1 MKTKKMIWGLLPMAA
16 ALMLTACSNDIE
28 NVAEKPAKKIIPFT
42 ATVSTES
49 VMTRIDAAEG
59 SGTYRLTFTSGD
71 KLYVSSLEESPEES
85 PILEGMLT
93 INSADVGQT
102 TATFTGELEY
112 TPGETDPATPA
123 ADLGIWVELVLAD
136 EASSSSEIC
145 DNVKEAIKKYSK
157 LGNEIKYSELS
168 SFNFIPQNGFIDF
181 DITLSGGNAP
191 TAGTSVDI
199 TVDGTID
206 EDLSSISL
214 SSKLSF
220 SGSSTVTS
228 DGKVKFAIPVKASV
242 EGYWTATLKDAKV
255 TVKEGGT
262 GTRYSGSC
270 SFADSG
276 GFKVEGKVYR
286 AVRTIDSWTEYT
298 PSAEP

>member
-71 KLYVSSLEESPEES
+71 KLYVSSLEESP
-85 PILEGMLT
+85 ILEGMLT

-102 TATFTGELEY
+102 TATFTGELKY
-112 TPGETDPATPA
+112 TPGKTDPATPA
-123 ADLGIWVELVLAD
+123 ADLGIWVGLVLEN

-145 DNVKEAIKKYSK
+145 DNVKEAIQKYSN
-157 LGNEIKYSELS
+157 LGNVIKYSELS

-206 EDLSSISL
+206 GELSSP
-214 SSKLSF
+214 LSF

-228 DGKVKFAIPVKASV
+228 DGKVKFAIPVEASV

-255 TVKEGGT
+255 TVIERGM

-298 PSAEP
+298 PPAEP

>member
-59 SGTYRLTFTSGD
+59 SDTYRLTFTSGD
-71 KLYVSSLEESPEES
+71 KLYVSSPEES
-85 PILEGMLT
+85 PILEGMLK

-145 DNVKEAIKKYSK
+145 DNVKEAIKKYSN
-157 LGNEIKYSELS
+157 LGNVIKYSELS

-228 DGKVKFAIPVKASV
+228 DGKVKFAIPVKAAV

-298 PSAEP
+298 PHAEP

>member
-59 SGTYRLTFTSGD
+59 SDTYRLTFTSGD
-71 KLYVSSLEESPEES
+71 KLYVFSLEES

-102 TATFTGELEY
+102 TATFTGELKY

-123 ADLGIWVELVLAD
+123 ADLGIWVGLVLEN
-136 EASSSSEIC
+136 EAPSSSEIC
-145 DNVKEAIKKYSK
+145 DNVKEAIEKYSN

-206 EDLSSISL
+206 EELSSTLL
-214 SSKLSF
+214 SSPLSF

-255 TVKEGGT
+255 TIKEGGM

-298 PSAEP
+298 PPAEP

>member
-59 SGTYRLTFTSGD
+59 SDTYRLTFTSGD
-71 KLYVSSLEESPEES
+71 KLYVFSLEES

-93 INSADVGQT
+93 INSADVGKT
-102 TATFTGELEY
+102 TATFTGELKY

-123 ADLGIWVELVLAD
+123 ADLGIWVGLVLED
-136 EASSSSEIC
+136 EAPSSSEIC
-145 DNVKEAIKKYSK
+145 DNVKEAIQKYSN

-206 EDLSSISL
+206 EELSSTLL
-214 SSKLSF
+214 SSPLSF

>member
-71 KLYVSSLEESPEES
+71 KLYVSSLEESPG
-85 PILEGMLT
+85 LEGMLT

-102 TATFTGELEY
+102 TATFTGELKY

-123 ADLGIWVELVLAD
+123 ADLGIWVELVLED

-145 DNVKEAIKKYSK
+145 DNVKEAIQKYSN

-191 TAGTSVDI
+191 AAGTSVDI
-199 TVDGTID
+199 TVDGTIVYD
-206 EDLSSISL
+206 GEHSTTLSI
-214 SSKLSF
+214 

-228 DGKVKFAIPVKASV
+228 DGKVKFAIPVNASV

-255 TVKEGGT
+255 TVIEGGT

-298 PSAEP
+298 PPAEP

>member
-71 KLYVSSLEESPEES
+71 KLYVSSLEESP
-85 PILEGMLT
+85 ILEGMLT
-93 INSADVGQT
+93 INPADVGQT
-102 TATFTGELEY
+102 TATFTGELKY

-123 ADLGIWVELVLAD
+123 ADLGIWVELVLEN
-136 EASSSSEIC
+136 EAPSSSEIC
-145 DNVKEAIKKYSK
+145 DNVKEAIQKYSN
-157 LGNEIKYSELS
+157 LGNVIKYSELS
-168 SFNFIPQNGFIDF
+168 SFNFIPQKGFIDF

-206 EDLSSISL
+206 EELSSIPL

-228 DGKVKFAIPVKASV
+228 DGKVKFAIPVDASV
-242 EGYWTATLKDAKV
+242 EGYLTATLKDAKV
-255 TVKEGGT
+255 TVIGGGM

-298 PSAEP
+298 PHAEP

>member
-59 SGTYRLTFTSGD
+59 SDTYRLTFTSGD
-71 KLYVSSLEESPEES
+71 KLYVFSLEES

-93 INSADVGQT
+93 INSADVGKT
-102 TATFTGELEY
+102 TATFTGELMY

-123 ADLGIWVELVLAD
+123 ADLGIWVGLVLED
-136 EASSSSEIC
+136 EAPSSSEIC
-145 DNVKEAIKKYSK
+145 DNVKEAIQKYSN

-206 EDLSSISL
+206 EELSSTLL
-214 SSKLSF
+214 SSPLSF
-220 SGSSTVTS
+220 SGFSTVTS

-255 TVKEGGT
+255 TIKEGGM
-262 GTRYSGSC
+262 GKRYSGSC

-298 PSAEP
+298 PTAEP

>member
-93 INSADVGQT
+93 INSADVGKT
-102 TATFTGELEY
+102 TATFTGELKY

-123 ADLGIWVELVLAD
+123 ADLGIWVELVLED

-145 DNVKEAIKKYSK
+145 DNVKEAIQKYSN

-168 SFNFIPQNGFIDF
+168 SFNFIPLKGFIDF
-181 DITLSGGNAP
+181 DITLSGENAP

-206 EDLSSISL
+206 GEFSSTLI

-228 DGKVKFAIPVKASV
+228 DGKVKFAIPVEASR
-242 EGYWTATLKDAKV
+242 EGYYTATLKDAKV
-255 TVKEGGT
+255 TIKEGGT

>member
-93 INSADVGQT
+93 INSADVGKT
-102 TATFTGELEY
+102 TATFTGELKY

-123 ADLGIWVELVLAD
+123 ANLGIWVALVLED

-145 DNVKEAIKKYSK
+145 DNVKEAIQKYSN

-168 SFNFIPQNGFIDF
+168 SFNFIPLKGFIDF
-181 DITLSGGNAP
+181 DITLSGENAP

-206 EDLSSISL
+206 GEFSSTLI

-228 DGKVKFAIPVKASV
+228 DGKVKFAIPVEASR
-242 EGYWTATLKDAKV
+242 EGYYTATLKDAKV
-255 TVKEGGT
+255 TIKEGGT

>member
-71 KLYVSSLEESPEES
+71 KLYVSSLEESP
-85 PILEGMLT
+85 ILEGMLT

-102 TATFTGELEY
+102 TATFTGELKY

-123 ADLGIWVELVLAD
+123 ADLGIWVELVLEDGAP
-136 EASSSSEIC
+136 SSSEIC
-145 DNVKEAIKKYSK
+145 DNVKEAIQKYSN
-157 LGNEIKYSELS
+157 LGNVIKYSELS

-206 EDLSSISL
+206 GELSSTLL
-214 SSKLSF
+214 SSTLSF

-228 DGKVKFAIPVKASV
+228 DGKVKFAIPVNASV
-242 EGYWTATLKDAKV
+242 EGYLTATLKDAKV
-255 TVKEGGT
+255 TIKEGGM

-298 PSAEP
+298 PPAEP

>member
-49 VMTRIDAAEG
+49 VMTRINAAEG
-59 SGTYRLTFTSGD
+59 SGTYRLTFTSRD
-71 KLYVSSLEESPEES
+71 KLHVFSLEESPG
-85 PILEGMLT
+85 LEGMLT

-112 TPGETDPATPA
+112 TPGETDLATPA
-123 ADLGIWVELVLAD
+123 ADLGIWVELVQEDKAP
-136 EASSSSEIC
+136 SSSEIC
-145 DNVKEAIKKYSK
+145 DNVKEAIQKYSN

-206 EDLSSISL
+206 EELSSTLL
-214 SSKLSF
+214 SSPLSF

-228 DGKVKFAIPVKASV
+228 DGKVKFAIPVNASV
-242 EGYWTATLKDAKV
+242 EGYLTATLKDAKV
-255 TVKEGGT
+255 TVIEGGM

-298 PSAEP
+298 PPVEP

>member
-71 KLYVSSLEESPEES
+71 KLYVSSLEESP
-85 PILEGMLT
+85 ILEGMLT

-102 TATFTGELEY
+102 TATFTGELKY
-112 TPGETDPATPA
+112 TPGATDPATPA
-123 ADLGIWVELVLAD
+123 ANLGIWVELVLAD

-168 SFNFIPQNGFIDF
+168 SFNFIPQKGFIDF

-199 TVDGTID
+199 TVDGTIVYND
-206 EDLSSISL
+206 EYPIAPEALSL
-214 SSKLSF
+214 

>member
-49 VMTRIDAAEG
+49 VMTRINAAEG
-59 SGTYRLTFTSGD
+59 SDTYRLTFTSDD
-71 KLYVSSLEESPEES
+71 KLHVFSLEESPG
-85 PILEGMLT
+85 LEGMLT

-112 TPGETDPATPA
+112 TPGETDPSTPA
-123 ADLGIWVELVLAD
+123 ANLGIWVGLVLEN
-136 EASSSSEIC
+136 EAPSSSEIC

-181 DITLSGGNAP
+181 DITLSGENAP
-191 TAGTSVDI
+191 TAGTIVDI

-206 EDLSSISL
+206 EDLSSIPL

-228 DGKVKFAIPVKASV
+228 DGKVKFAIPVNASV
-242 EGYWTATLKDAKV
+242 EGYRTATLKDAKV